1 LLKFVKSDPT
11 KAREDLYCPASR
23 VCVFP
28 TVISHVN
35 RRGEMK
41 IMQATSM
48 KPFSYETFPS
58 AGLVAYFSM
67 EIAINPAMPTYSGGL
82 GVLAGDTL
90 RSAADLG
97 VPLVAFTL
105 AHRKGYFKQHLDGSG
120 VQSEDVQ
127 PWNPADFCT
136 EEPERITVSIEDRTV
151 TVRCWRYDLVGRYG
165 HVVPIYLLDTDLDE
179 NSGWDR
185 GLTDHLYGGDT
196 NYRLQQEIVLGMGG
210 VRMAN
215 ALGHRVNVYHMNEG
229 HAALLTLALIER
241 ELGGGP
247 LGAPTEADLALVR
260 QRCVFTTHT
269 PVPAGHDRFSLEQTI
284 RILGG
289 DRSAR
294 LERLGCYR
302 DGMLNM
308 TLLALKFSRYANA
321 VAMQHAKVSRAM
333 FPEFTIDSITNGVH
347 SPTWVSEPIQQML
360 DANFSSWRRDN
371 LYLRNAIDLPENQI
385 LSAHARAKE
394 ALLGEVAARTG
405 LVLNPN
411 VLTLGFARRVATYKR
426 ATLLFTDPERLV
438 EIANAAGGLQIIYAG
453 KAHPQDE
460 PGKAL
465 IQQVVEDA
473 ARFSNGM
480 LRIVYLENYD
490 WDLGALLTA
499 GVDVWVNTPKRPYE
513 ASGTSGMKAAL
524 NGVPSLSILDG
535 WWIEGCIEGVTGWA
549 IEDGADDTE
558 EAASLYKK
566 LETAVVPLYLEAP
579 EKWARLMRTTL
590 AFNGSYFNTNRMV
603 KQYTRNAYYP
613 VKLIEQARVEE
624 EAYAE

>member
-1 LLKFVKSDPT
+1 
-11 KAREDLYCPASR
+11 
-23 VCVFP
+23 
-28 TVISHVN
+28 
-35 RRGEMK
+35 
-41 IMQATSM
+41 
-48 KPFSYETFPS
+48 
-58 AGLVAYFSM
+58 M

-105 AHRKGYFKQHLDGSG
+105 AHRKGYFQQHLDGHG
-120 VQSEDVQ
+120 MQTEDVQ

-136 EEPERITVSIEDRTV
+136 EEAARITVSVEDRVV
-151 TVRCWRYDLVGRYG
+151 TVRAWRYDLVGRYG
-165 HVVPIYLLDTDLDE
+165 HTVPIYLLDTDLDG

-229 HAALLTLALIER
+229 HAALLTLALIES

-247 LGAPTEADLALVR
+247 LGAPTESDLALVR
-260 QRCVFTTHT
+260 QKCVFTTHT
-269 PVPAGHDRFSLEQTI
+269 PVPAGHDRFSTEQTN
-284 RILGG
+284 RILGS
-289 DRSAR
+289 DRTAR
-294 LERLGCYR
+294 LEKLGCYR

-308 TLLALKFSRYANA
+308 TLLALKFSRYANG

-333 FPEFTIDSITNGVH
+333 FPEFAIDSITNGVH
-347 SPTWVSEPIQQML
+347 APTWVSEPIQQML
-360 DANFSSWRRDN
+360 DENFSSWRRDN
-371 LYLRNAIDLPENQI
+371 LYLRNAIDLPEKQI
-385 LSAHARAKE
+385 LAAHARAKE
-394 ALLGEVAARTG
+394 NLLAEVGTRTG
-405 LVLNPN
+405 LVLDPR

-438 EIANAAGGLQIIYAG
+438 EIANQAGGLQIIYAG

-465 IQQVVEDA
+465 IQKVVEDA
-473 ARFSNGM
+473 QKFSNTK
-480 LRIVYLENYD
+480 LKIVYLENYA
-490 WDLGALLTA
+490 WDLGAMLTA

-549 IEDGADDTE
+549 IEDGANDAE
-558 EAASLYKK
+558 EATSLYRK
-566 LETAVVPLYLEAP
+566 LETAVVPLYLDAE

-603 KQYTRNAYYP
+603 KQYTRNSYYP
-613 VKLIEQARVEE
+613 VKLIERARVEE
-624 EAYAE
+624 EAFAR